1 MSEGLYID
9 RWEKLP
15 EEKKQKLNIVKVE
28 NLDFMAEDKEKILSI
43 LNDNTQYDVL
53 FNVLGSRVGRGE
65 EEFRKVDFTYVV
77 NSCILCEKLNIS
89 HFSNCSAANASK
101 DSWFLYSRV
110 KGEAEE
116 ECLKRNVNYVS
127 ILRPGIILNRDK
139 FDILNSV
146 FKDNSSK
153 SVILNQEKAEL
164 DIFDGKFLNNNLSKS
179 VIHNCGEYVSVS
191 SSLFEH
197 NTSDLKNASN
207 IFNETKLKLKKV
219 AIKDNNITIFNEGI
233 IFLKDPNFLISGP
246 GSIIGEE
253 IQKDNFDF

>member
-1 MSEGLYID
+1 MTDKKINAIIIGATGAVGRELVDYLLMNENYGKITIFVRRVID

-28 NLDFMAEDKEKILSI
+28 NLDFMAGDKEKILSI

-127 ILRPGIILNRDK
+127 ILRPGIILNRDNDDRLGEK
-139 FDILNSV
+139 IVAYIPFLPKITSKDIAMSMLMDDLEYQQGKKEKKAIRISHSEMEALAA
-146 FKDNSSK
+146 KG
-153 SVILNQEKAEL
+153 NQIMK
-164 DIFDGKFLNNNLSKS
+164 
-179 VIHNCGEYVSVS
+179 
-191 SSLFEH
+191 
-197 NTSDLKNASN
+197 
-207 IFNETKLKLKKV
+207 
-219 AIKDNNITIFNEGI
+219 IK
-233 IFLKDPNFLISGP
+233 
-246 GSIIGEE
+246 
-253 IQKDNFDF
+253 

>member
-1 MSEGLYID
+1 
-9 RWEKLP
+9 
-15 EEKKQKLNIVKVE
+15 
-28 NLDFMAEDKEKILSI
+28 MAEDKEKILSI

-127 ILRPGIILNRDK
+127 ILRPGIILNRDNDDRLGEK
-139 FDILNSV
+139 IVAYIPFLPKITSKDIAMSMLMDDLEYQQGKKEKKAIRISH
-146 FKDNSSK
+146 SK
-153 SVILNQEKAEL
+153 MEALAAKGNQIMK
-164 DIFDGKFLNNNLSKS
+164 
-179 VIHNCGEYVSVS
+179 
-191 SSLFEH
+191 
-197 NTSDLKNASN
+197 
-207 IFNETKLKLKKV
+207 
-219 AIKDNNITIFNEGI
+219 IK
-233 IFLKDPNFLISGP
+233 
-246 GSIIGEE
+246 
-253 IQKDNFDF
+253 